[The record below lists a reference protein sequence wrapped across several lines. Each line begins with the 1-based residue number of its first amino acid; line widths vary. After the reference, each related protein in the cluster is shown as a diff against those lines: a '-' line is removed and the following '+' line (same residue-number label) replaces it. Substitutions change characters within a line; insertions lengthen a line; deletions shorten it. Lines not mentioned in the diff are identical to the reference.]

1 MKGVCLEKGMTDHN
15 YAGCELQLCR
25 RCEDYAPGY
34 VDGKS
39 KALFKVSTQTVDH
52 ADGCGC
58 DPCEAVVER
67 LRRQGVIGSRN

>member
-1 MKGVCLEKGMTDHN
+1 MTDHN
-15 YAGCELQLCR
+15 YAGCELPLCR
-25 RCEDYAPGY
+25 RCEDYAAEY

-39 KALFKVSTQTVDH
+39 KALFEVSTQTIYH

-67 LRRQGVIGSRN
+67 LRR